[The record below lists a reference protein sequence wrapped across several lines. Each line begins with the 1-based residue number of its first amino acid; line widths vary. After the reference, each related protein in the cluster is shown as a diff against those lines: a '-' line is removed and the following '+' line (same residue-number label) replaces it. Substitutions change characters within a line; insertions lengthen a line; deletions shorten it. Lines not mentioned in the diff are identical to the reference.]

1 MGNLLASAQISR
13 LDESIFVD
21 KGNGT
26 KVNYRIF
33 PEFEVHGNTVDANTQ
48 QEWHHHT
55 KIEETIYVTEGEL
68 VALWLEGET
77 HHEETLHT
85 GDVIRVGASVH
96 TFANRTE
103 QPASFV
109 VFRFVPDGTD
119 KREIIKNDR
128 YADKV
133 SEPAV

>member
-1 MGNLLASAQISR
+1 MGNLLSSAVITRFS
-13 LDESIFVD
+13 ETIFVD

-33 PEFEVHGNTVDANTQ
+33 PEFEVHSNTIEPNTE

-68 VALWLEGET
+68 TALWLDGET
-77 HHEETLHT
+77 RHEEILKV

-96 TFANRTE
+96 TFANYTQ